1 MKENKV
7 IEIGTKLLKKHGL
20 DDWTITVGELEAYFI
35 SPVFAGCNYEY
46 KEIRIN
52 RDFIA
57 LMIEKDVRGAI
68 LHEIAHAILR
78 APDKSK
84 EFQKLC
90 KKIKAPLTQDDVMSP
105 RRRQEFIKS
114 FWGIN

>member
-1 MKENKV
+1 MKENK
-7 IEIGTKLLKKHGL
+7 IKELGNKLLKKHGL
-20 DDWTITVGELEAYFI
+20 EDWEITIGELEVFLI
-35 SPVFAGCNYEY
+35 NPIFAGCSYEH

-52 RDFIA
+52 RDFIS
-57 LMIEKDVRGAI
+57 LMIEKDIRDAI
-68 LHEIAHAILR
+68 LHEIAHAIVK

-114 FWGIN
+114 FWGIR